1 MKKKDITICC
11 WKGSYEGEESL
22 LLVLWSCPY
31 VFMVFAVM
39 FSVLITEFST
49 RTKCVL
55 IKFVSVLT
63 LEVLQLLKTKE
74 LFCRKEYVILWITVS
89 KTRLNQVTLAVKS

>member
-1 MKKKDITICC
+1 
-11 WKGSYEGEESL
+11 
-22 LLVLWSCPY
+22 
-31 VFMVFAVM
+31 M

-49 RTKCVL
+49 RTRCVL

-74 LFCRKEYVILWITVS
+74 SFCRKEYMILWITVS
-89 KTRLNQVTLAVKS
+89 KMRLNQLTLAAKS